1 MEEIIEINGKKIKAI
16 KEKLTLYSATSQ
28 KEQLLYKMPKFV
40 PKGRRIKY
48 TLPIEIYKEIPEI
61 VHIDNKRF
69 LKGDYIIK
77 SKYFNLIEC

>member
-48 TLPIEIYKEIPEI
+48 ILPIEIYKKIPEI

-69 LKGDYIIK
+69 LKSDYTIN